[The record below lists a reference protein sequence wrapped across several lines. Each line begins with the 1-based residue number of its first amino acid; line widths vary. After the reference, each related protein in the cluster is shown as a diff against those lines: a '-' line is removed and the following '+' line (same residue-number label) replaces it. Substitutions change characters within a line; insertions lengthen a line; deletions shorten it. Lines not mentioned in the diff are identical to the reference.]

1 MYNLDIQLAEFVKGG
16 WRYISDAV
24 MAVSCNL
31 FMNTY
36 LEVASEFGGAIPWSH
51 MLFQLFVTCN
61 YLLSSL
67 SS

>member
-1 MYNLDIQLAEFVKGG
+1 
-16 WRYISDAV
+16 

-36 LEVASEFGGAIPWSH
+36 LEVASEFGGAIPWSR

-61 YLLSSL
+61 YQLSSL